1 MEKPKTCVYR
11 SKKIYKTSENSTDQS
26 ESQKIYASMAC
37 MFSNVKTPRRNYG
50 DNLQLTNWILDSIAT
65 CHMTSEISYFIP
77 GSLVETDMY
86 ILKLQMGIFHS
97 ETNRTSSNRNKL

>member
-37 MFSNVKTPRRNYG
+37 MFSNVKTP
-50 DNLQLTNWILDSIAT
+50 LW
-65 CHMTSEISYFIP
+65 
-77 GSLVETDMY
+77 SLAE
-86 ILKLQMGIFHS
+86 
-97 ETNRTSSNRNKL
+97 RP